1 MTDIVTL
8 LVDNQPIEVAF
19 YDDNTLEAQEKALQA
34 LAAKQGAEAALTATE
49 LARDQAA
56 DLVLPENIFV
66 DVSQATAEAAVST
79 GTTFKLVDSLTG
91 IVDVRKR
98 TVGGSDLLYRE
109 LTKSSLNAGAG
120 SSQIG
125 HNSGGY
131 VSDLLQYVTP
141 EQYGAVGDA
150 AGYYLG
156 LPATDCTEAFELALA
171 TGKEVR
177 GNGTYLVSGTTITN
191 ARQKF
196 SGPGKLV
203 KMRGITDQ
211 VIRVNANGVTIE
223 GWAID
228 GFNASFTGSIS
239 GTTLTIASALV
250 GTITIDTVNVRG
262 PMLDATGLTPGT
274 RILEQLTGTPG
285 GVGTYRIS
293 RAHSLSSRQFRFTD
307 APAFF
312 QANDLIY
319 TEHDDLTVRNIVLD
333 GSAGGGVGC
342 IGGARLRL
350 SQFTIR
356 CVYDNGVIVACS
368 GSERTGADNASI
380 TDGIVDGT
388 GIQNG
393 YFITADA
400 GSGSTSEFIDGVTI
414 SNVVGRNC
422 GDTGLEIGIHVRNA
436 KVSKAT
442 LGPSKAPPLLCRD
455 AISWSCD
462 DITIIPPAG
471 SDQTSEWSAI
481 AVVKQT
487 EPSTWRCNGIFR
499 NIKFTGLAKRAFAY
513 INQSY
518 VTIEACRD
526 IDGASSAADGS
537 DLTGQLIALGDAVSN
552 ISIRGN
558 SARGW
563 ERAVMANFGAAPV
576 AISDLLVEGN
586 EFQEIGT
593 GLDLFNVT
601 ASRIKSV
608 GNTYRAVRD
617 RVYNTSSAT
626 LTPTGGVPALTTDD
640 IKILP
645 GFTGANPTNFN
656 PTSAPSNGVA
666 TYRDT
671 LALQLPEV
679 AFASVSLGV
688 LADLGDCVL
697 QLAVPGL
704 AQIATFE
711 VSALLG
717 TVTKLR
723 GTSQFLDATGASG
736 FSDWALFPSSGFL
749 IFQRRGA
756 NTGSSGRWLFV
767 SKVTA

>member
-98 TVGGSDLLYRE
+98 TAGGSDLLYRE

-141 EQYGAVGDA
+141 EQFGAVGDA
-150 AGYYLG
+150 AGYHLG
-156 LPATDCTEAFELALA
+156 NPATDDTAAWAAAIA

-177 GNGTYLVSGTTITN
+177 GAPGRWYMVSGLTVETEG
-191 ARQKF
+191 QKI
-196 SGPGKLV
+196 SGGTLV
-203 KMRGITDQ
+203 KKRGVTDQ
-211 VIRVNANGVTIE
+211 LIRVNAAKVNLDGLNLV
-223 GWAID
+223 
-228 GFNASFTGSIS
+228 GFNSTLTASCS
-239 GTTLTIASALV
+239 GTTLTVTALV
-250 GTITIDTVNVRG
+250 GAIVIDTVNVRG
-262 PMLDATGLTPGT
+262 PMLDALGLTPGT
-274 RILEQLTGTPG
+274 RIKAQLTGTAG
-285 GVGTYRIS
+285 GTGTYEIS
-293 RAHSLSSRQFRFTD
+293 RAHTLTSRQFRFTD
-307 APAFF
+307 ALAYF
-312 QANDLIY
+312 QDNDAIY
-319 TEHDDLTVRNIVLD
+319 TEYDDLAIRYIFVD

-342 IGGARLRL
+342 VGGARLRL

-356 CVYDNGVIVACS
+356 CVHDNGVIVACS
-368 GSERTGADNASI
+368 GSARTGADNASI